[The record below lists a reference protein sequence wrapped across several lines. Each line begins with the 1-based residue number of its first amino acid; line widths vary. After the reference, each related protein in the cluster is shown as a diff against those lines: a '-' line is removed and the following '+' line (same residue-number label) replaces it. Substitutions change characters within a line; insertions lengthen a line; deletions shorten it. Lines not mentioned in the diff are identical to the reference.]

1 MRSRQIQAR
10 VDLDQ
15 IRANAE
21 RIRHATGV
29 ALIAV
34 IKADAYGLGAER
46 VADALAGIADEFAYF
61 SLAEATELGRPGLV
75 IGPPEGDPS
84 QFRELGL
91 RAAVSTREQV
101 RAFAGGA
108 VAVQVDTGM
117 QRFGCPP
124 EEARELLRL
133 SGCGEAFTHARDLDA
148 VGRLRSTCDGARMH
162 AAASAMLDLPA
173 ARLDAVRPG
182 VALYRGALRV
192 STRLVLVRA
201 TQGPVG
207 YTGFEQPHIGLIPAG
222 YSNLLRKSS
231 VVINGR
237 RQRMLEVGMNT
248 TFVSVDPRDR
258 VGDEVVLLG
267 DGLTEAELSRELDC
281 REHEVLCRYGAMGQ
295 RAYVSNAVMT
305 AGMGDWT

>member
-1 MRSRQIQAR
+1 MRSRHIHAR
-10 VDLDQ
+10 VDLDR

-21 RIRHATGV
+21 QIRRATGV

-34 IKADAYGLGAER
+34 IKADAYGLGAAR
-46 VADALAGIADEFAYF
+46 VADALAGVADEFAYF
-61 SLAEATELGRPGLV
+61 SLFEATEVGRPGLV
-75 IGPPEGDPS
+75 IGPPDGDPS

-91 RAAVSTREQV
+91 RAAISNREQLRV
-101 RAFAGGA
+101 FAGCA

-117 QRFGCPP
+117 QRFGCAPD
-124 EEARELLRL
+124 EAAELLRV
-133 SGCGEAFTHARDLDA
+133 SGCGEAFTHARDLAA
-148 VGRLRSTCDGARMH
+148 VARLKNACHGARLH
-162 AAASAMLDLPA
+162 AAASSMLDLPE

-192 STRLVLVRA
+192 STHLMLVRA
-201 TQGPVG
+201 TRGPVG

-222 YSNLLRKSS
+222 YSNLLRRAS

-248 TFVSVDPRDR
+248 TYVSVDPRDR
-258 VGDEVVLLG
+258 TGDEVVLLG
-267 DGLTEAELSRELDC
+267 AGLSEAELAHELDC

-295 RAYVSNAVMT
+295 RTYSPSITPALSMT
-305 AGMGDWT
+305 DWT

>member
-10 VDLDQ
+10 VDLDR

-21 RIRHATGV
+21 QIRRTTGV

-34 IKADAYGLGAER
+34 IKADAYGLGAVP
-46 VADALAGIADEFAYF
+46 VADVLAGVADEFAYF
-61 SLAEATELGRPGLV
+61 SLAEAAEVGRPGLV
-75 IGPPEGDPS
+75 IGPPDGDPS

-91 RAAVSTREQV
+91 RAAISTREHL
-101 RAFAGGA
+101 RAFAGCA

-117 QRFGCPP
+117 QRFGCSP
-124 EEARELLRL
+124 EDASELLRL
-133 SGCGEAFTHARDLDA
+133 SGCGEAFTHARDLAA
-148 VGRLRSTCDGARMH
+148 VARLRSACNGARLH
-162 AAASAMLDLPA
+162 AAASGMLDLPE

-201 TQGPVG
+201 THGPAG
-207 YTGFEQPHIGLIPAG
+207 YTGFERPHIGLIPAG
-222 YSNLLRKSS
+222 YSNLLRPAS

-267 DGLTEAELSRELDC
+267 DGLSEAELARELDC
-281 REHEVLCRYGAMGQ
+281 REHEIMCRYGAMGQ
-295 RAYVSNAVMT
+295 RTYAPSAAPVAIMS
-305 AGMGDWT
+305 DWT